1 MMVETKEISELTR
14 SNRIAMLSHI
24 STVTVMVFFMI
35 WESVRGQL
43 SPVYMTIATV
53 VGVIPL
59 IGEVICW
66 KGNTE
71 HAMIKHLVSYGFAL
85 FYTICLFTSP
95 TNLIYVFVI
104 PMIFVVTIYSDTR
117 YLLLINTGTILESII
132 VVVIGATKGGF
143 GYHGIEAAVVQI
155 VVMIMVGA
163 NSVLTTKVIRE
174 NTRKRFTEV
183 AQAKAEAENLL
194 ERNEEL
200 DQQISGNIADINVRF
215 EKLTAASKTTTEA
228 MQEVSAGATDTAEH
242 VQNQLEQTHAIQ
254 DKVDEVATAV
264 EEIGNSMTLTLK
276 ALAEGKQDIEH
287 LASEVEASVDNGT
300 SEKVQNPTTK
310 TSTWGTE
317 VTEKLEN
324 LNQYMDEMNSIV
336 ELIGGIT
343 NQTSLLALNASIEA
357 ARAGEAGRGFSVVA
371 TEISGMATRTKEA
384 TVHITELI
392 SNVSNAI
399 MEVVGVVSNMIDGIN
414 EEKTGASNAEE
425 SFESIEDSTRAIQ
438 KNADTLSRS
447 ISELQNA
454 NKEIIDSIQ
463 TISAISQ
470 QVSAHAGETMQ
481 AEEENLNVMQDV
493 SAIMQ
498 KLATLAAHS

>member
-1 MMVETKEISELTR
+1 MVETKEISELTR

-66 KGNTE
+66 KSNTE

-104 PMIFVVTIYSDTR
+104 PMIFVVTTYSDTR
-117 YLLLINTGTILESII
+117 YLLLINTGAILECII

-163 NSVLTTKVIRE
+163 YSVLTTKVIRE

-183 AQAKAEAENLL
+183 A
-194 ERNEEL
+194 
-200 DQQISGNIADINVRF
+200 V
-215 EKLTAASKTTTEA
+215 
-228 MQEVSAGATDTAEH
+228 
-242 VQNQLEQTHAIQ
+242 
-254 DKVDEVATAV
+254 AV

-287 LASEVEASVDNGT
+287 LASEVEASVDN
-300 SEKVQNPTTK
+300 
-310 TSTWGTE
+310 GTE

>member
-1 MMVETKEISELTR
+1 MVETKEISELTR
-14 SNRIAMLSHI
+14 SNRIAMLAHI

-53 VGVIPL
+53 VGVMPL

-71 HAMIKHLVSYGFAL
+71 HAMIKHLVSYGFSL

-104 PMIFVVTIYSDTR
+104 PMIFVVTTYSDTR

-174 NTRKRFTEV
+174 NARKRFTEV

-200 DQQISGNIADINVRF
+200 DQQLSGNIADINVRF

-300 SEKVQNPTTK
+300 
-310 TSTWGTE
+310 E

-324 LNQYMDEMNSIV
+324 LNQYIDEMNSIV

-399 MEVVGVVSNMIDGIN
+399 MEVVGVVSMIDGIN
-414 EEKTGASNAEE
+414 VEKTGASNAEE
-425 SFESIEDSTRAIQ
+425 SFESIEDNTRAIQ

-481 AEEENLNVMQDV
+481 AEEDNLNVMQDV

>member
-1 MMVETKEISELTR
+1 MVETKEISELTR

-66 KGNTE
+66 KSNTE
-71 HAMIKHLVSYGFAL
+71 HAMIKHLVSYGFSL

-104 PMIFVVTIYSDTR
+104 PMIFVVTTYSDTR
-117 YLLLINTGTILESII
+117 YLLLINTGAILESII
-132 VVVIGATKGGF
+132 VAVIGATKGGF

-183 AQAKAEAENLL
+183 A
-194 ERNEEL
+194 
-200 DQQISGNIADINVRF
+200 V
-215 EKLTAASKTTTEA
+215 
-228 MQEVSAGATDTAEH
+228 
-242 VQNQLEQTHAIQ
+242 
-254 DKVDEVATAV
+254 AV

-287 LASEVEASVDNGT
+287 LASEVEASVDN
-300 SEKVQNPTTK
+300 
-310 TSTWGTE
+310 GTE

-399 MEVVGVVSNMIDGIN
+399 MEVVGVVSNMVDGIN

-425 SFESIEDSTRAIQ
+425 SFESIEDNTRAIQ

-498 KLATLAAHS
+498 KLAALAAHS

>member
-1 MMVETKEISELTR
+1 MVETKEISELTR

-66 KGNTE
+66 KSNTE
-71 HAMIKHLVSYGFAL
+71 HAMIKHLVSYGFSL

-104 PMIFVVTIYSDTR
+104 PMIFVVTTYSDTR
-117 YLLLINTGTILESII
+117 YLLLINTGAILECII

-163 NSVLTTKVIRE
+163 YSVLTTKVIRE

-183 AQAKAEAENLL
+183 A
-194 ERNEEL
+194 
-200 DQQISGNIADINVRF
+200 V
-215 EKLTAASKTTTEA
+215 
-228 MQEVSAGATDTAEH
+228 
-242 VQNQLEQTHAIQ
+242 
-254 DKVDEVATAV
+254 AV

-287 LASEVEASVDNGT
+287 LASEVEASVDN
-300 SEKVQNPTTK
+300 
-310 TSTWGTE
+310 GTE

-399 MEVVGVVSNMIDGIN
+399 MEVVGVVSNMVDGIN

-425 SFESIEDSTRAIQ
+425 SFESIEDNTRAIQ

-498 KLATLAAHS
+498 KLATLAAH

>member
-1 MMVETKEISELTR
+1 MVETKEISELTR

-66 KGNTE
+66 KSNTE
-71 HAMIKHLVSYGFAL
+71 HAMIKHLVSYGFSL

-183 AQAKAEAENLL
+183 A
-194 ERNEEL
+194 
-200 DQQISGNIADINVRF
+200 V
-215 EKLTAASKTTTEA
+215 
-228 MQEVSAGATDTAEH
+228 
-242 VQNQLEQTHAIQ
+242 
-254 DKVDEVATAV
+254 AV

-287 LASEVEASVDNGT
+287 LASEVEASVDN
-300 SEKVQNPTTK
+300 
-310 TSTWGTE
+310 GTE

-399 MEVVGVVSNMIDGIN
+399 MEVVGVVSKMVDGIN

-425 SFESIEDSTRAIQ
+425 SFESIEDNTRAIQ

-498 KLATLAAHS
+498 KLAALAAN

>member
-1 MMVETKEISELTR
+1 MVETKEISELTR

-66 KGNTE
+66 KSNTE
-71 HAMIKHLVSYGFAL
+71 HAMIKHLVSYGFSL

-104 PMIFVVTIYSDTR
+104 PMIFVVTTYSDTR

-132 VVVIGATKGGF
+132 VV
-143 GYHGIEAAVVQI
+143 
-155 VVMIMVGA
+155 MIMVGA

-174 NTRKRFTEV
+174 NARKRFTEV

-200 DQQISGNIADINVRF
+200 DQQLSGNIADINVRF

-254 DKVDEVATAV
+254 DKVDEVAVAV

-287 LASEVEASVDNGT
+287 LASEVEASVDN
-300 SEKVQNPTTK
+300 
-310 TSTWGTE
+310 GTE

-425 SFESIEDSTRAIQ
+425 SFESIEDNTRAIQ

>member
-1 MMVETKEISELTR
+1 MVETKEISELTR

-66 KGNTE
+66 KSNTE
-71 HAMIKHLVSYGFAL
+71 HAMIKHLVSYGFSL

-104 PMIFVVTIYSDTR
+104 PMIFVVTTYSDTR
-117 YLLLINTGTILESII
+117 YLLLINTGAILESII
-132 VVVIGATKGGF
+132 VAVIGATKGGF

-163 NSVLTTKVIRE
+163 YSVLTTKVIRE

-183 AQAKAEAENLL
+183 A
-194 ERNEEL
+194 
-200 DQQISGNIADINVRF
+200 V
-215 EKLTAASKTTTEA
+215 
-228 MQEVSAGATDTAEH
+228 
-242 VQNQLEQTHAIQ
+242 
-254 DKVDEVATAV
+254 AV

-287 LASEVEASVDNGT
+287 LASEVEASVDN
-300 SEKVQNPTTK
+300 
-310 TSTWGTE
+310 GTE

>member
-1 MMVETKEISELTR
+1 MVETKEISELTR

-43 SPVYMTIATV
+43 SPVYMTIAMV

-66 KGNTE
+66 KSNTE
-71 HAMIKHLVSYGFAL
+71 HAMIKHLVSYGFSL

-163 NSVLTTKVIRE
+163 NSVLTTKVICE

-200 DQQISGNIADINVRF
+200 DQQLSGNIADINVRF

-287 LASEVEASVDNGT
+287 LASEVEASVDN
-300 SEKVQNPTTK
+300 
-310 TSTWGTE
+310 GTE

>member
-1 MMVETKEISELTR
+1 MKMETKEISELMR
-14 SNRIAMLSHI
+14 SNRMVMLAHI
-24 STVTVMVFFMI
+24 STVLVMVLFMI
-35 WESVRGQL
+35 WKLVSGKL
-43 SPVYMTIATV
+43 SPVYLVIAAI
-53 VGVIPL
+53 VGIAPL

-66 KGNTE
+66 KSNPE
-71 HAMIKHLVSYGFAL
+71 HGMIKHLVSYGFAL

-104 PMIFVVTIYSDTR
+104 PMVFVVTTYSDIR
-117 YLLLINTGTILESII
+117 YLLLINMGTILESII
-132 VVVIGATKGGF
+132 VVVLGATKGGF
-143 GYHGIEAAVVQI
+143 GYHGIEAAIIQI
-155 VVMIMVGA
+155 VVMIMVCA
-163 NSVLTTKVIRE
+163 NSVFTLKVIRE
-174 NTRKRFTEV
+174 NTRRRFTEV
-183 AQAKAEAENLL
+183 AHAKAQAENLL
-194 ERNEEL
+194 ESNVEL
-200 DQQISGNIADINVRF
+200 GKQLSSNIADINVRF

-242 VQNQLEQTHAIQ
+242 VQNQLEQTQAIQ
-254 DKVDEVATAV
+254 EKVDEVAAAV
-264 EEIGNSMTLTLK
+264 EEIGSSMALTLK
-276 ALAEGKQDIEH
+276 ALEEGKQDIEH
-287 LASEVEASVDNGT
+287 LASEVEVSVDNGT
-300 SEKVQNPTTK
+300 A
-310 TSTWGTE
+310 

-399 MEVVGVVSNMIDGIN
+399 MEVVGVVSKMVEGIN
-414 EEKTGASNAEE
+414 DEKTGTSNAEE
-425 SFESIEDSTRAIQ
+425 SFESIEDNTRAIQ
-438 KNADTLSRS
+438 NNADTLSRS

-454 NKEIIDSIQ
+454 NKEIVDSIQ

-481 AEEENLNVMQDV
+481 AEEENVNVMEDV

-498 KLATLAAHS
+498 KLATLASRS

>member
-1 MMVETKEISELTR
+1 
-14 SNRIAMLSHI
+14 MLSHI

-66 KGNTE
+66 KSNTE
-71 HAMIKHLVSYGFAL
+71 HAMIKHLVSYGFSL

-104 PMIFVVTIYSDTR
+104 PMIFVVTTYSDTR
-117 YLLLINTGTILESII
+117 YLLLINTGAILECII

-183 AQAKAEAENLL
+183 A
-194 ERNEEL
+194 
-200 DQQISGNIADINVRF
+200 V
-215 EKLTAASKTTTEA
+215 
-228 MQEVSAGATDTAEH
+228 
-242 VQNQLEQTHAIQ
+242 
-254 DKVDEVATAV
+254 AV

-287 LASEVEASVDNGT
+287 LASEVEASVDN
-300 SEKVQNPTTK
+300 
-310 TSTWGTE
+310 GTE

-425 SFESIEDSTRAIQ
+425 SFESIEDNTRAIQ

-498 KLATLAAHS
+498 KLATLAANS

>member
-1 MMVETKEISELTR
+1 MVETKEISELTR

-43 SPVYMTIATV
+43 SSVYMTIATV

-66 KGNTE
+66 KSNTE
-71 HAMIKHLVSYGFAL
+71 HAMIKHLVSYGFSL

-183 AQAKAEAENLL
+183 A
-194 ERNEEL
+194 
-200 DQQISGNIADINVRF
+200 V
-215 EKLTAASKTTTEA
+215 
-228 MQEVSAGATDTAEH
+228 
-242 VQNQLEQTHAIQ
+242 
-254 DKVDEVATAV
+254 AV
-264 EEIGNSMTLTLK
+264 EEIRNSMTLTLK

-287 LASEVEASVDNGT
+287 LASEVEASVDN
-300 SEKVQNPTTK
+300 
-310 TSTWGTE
+310 GTE

-399 MEVVGVVSNMIDGIN
+399 MEVVGVVSNMVDGIN

-425 SFESIEDSTRAIQ
+425 SFESIEDNTRAIQ

>member
-1 MMVETKEISELTR
+1 MVETKEISELTR

-183 AQAKAEAENLL
+183 A
-194 ERNEEL
+194 
-200 DQQISGNIADINVRF
+200 V
-215 EKLTAASKTTTEA
+215 
-228 MQEVSAGATDTAEH
+228 
-242 VQNQLEQTHAIQ
+242 
-254 DKVDEVATAV
+254 AV

-287 LASEVEASVDNGT
+287 LASEVEASVDN
-300 SEKVQNPTTK
+300 
-310 TSTWGTE
+310 GTE

-425 SFESIEDSTRAIQ
+425 SFESIEDNTRAIQ

-498 KLATLAAHS
+498 KLATLAAH

>member
-1 MMVETKEISELTR
+1 
-14 SNRIAMLSHI
+14 
-24 STVTVMVFFMI
+24 
-35 WESVRGQL
+35 
-43 SPVYMTIATV
+43 
-53 VGVIPL
+53 
-59 IGEVICW
+59 
-66 KGNTE
+66 
-71 HAMIKHLVSYGFAL
+71 
-85 FYTICLFTSP
+85 
-95 TNLIYVFVI
+95 
-104 PMIFVVTIYSDTR
+104 
-117 YLLLINTGTILESII
+117 
-132 VVVIGATKGGF
+132 
-143 GYHGIEAAVVQI
+143 
-155 VVMIMVGA
+155 
-163 NSVLTTKVIRE
+163 
-174 NTRKRFTEV
+174 
-183 AQAKAEAENLL
+183 
-194 ERNEEL
+194 
-200 DQQISGNIADINVRF
+200 
-215 EKLTAASKTTTEA
+215 
-228 MQEVSAGATDTAEH
+228 
-242 VQNQLEQTHAIQ
+242 
-254 DKVDEVATAV
+254 
-264 EEIGNSMTLTLK
+264 MTLTLK

-287 LASEVEASVDNGT
+287 LASEVEASVDN
-300 SEKVQNPTTK
+300 
-310 TSTWGTE
+310 GTE

-399 MEVVGVVSNMIDGIN
+399 MEVVGVVSNMINGIN
-414 EEKTGASNAEE
+414 VEKTGASNAEE
-425 SFESIEDSTRAIQ
+425 SFESIEDNTRAIQ

-498 KLATLAAHS
+498 KLATLAANS

>member
-1 MMVETKEISELTR
+1 MVETKEISELTR

-66 KGNTE
+66 KSNTE
-71 HAMIKHLVSYGFAL
+71 HAMIKHLVSYGFSL

-104 PMIFVVTIYSDTR
+104 PMIFVVTTYSDTR
-117 YLLLINTGTILESII
+117 YLLLINTGAILESII

-163 NSVLTTKVIRE
+163 YSVLTTKVIRE

-183 AQAKAEAENLL
+183 A
-194 ERNEEL
+194 
-200 DQQISGNIADINVRF
+200 V
-215 EKLTAASKTTTEA
+215 
-228 MQEVSAGATDTAEH
+228 
-242 VQNQLEQTHAIQ
+242 
-254 DKVDEVATAV
+254 AV

-287 LASEVEASVDNGT
+287 LASEVEASVDN
-300 SEKVQNPTTK
+300 
-310 TSTWGTE
+310 GTE

-425 SFESIEDSTRAIQ
+425 SFESIEDSTHAIQ
-438 KNADTLSRS
+438 KNTDTLSRS

>member
-1 MMVETKEISELTR
+1 MVETKEISELTR

-66 KGNTE
+66 KSNTE
-71 HAMIKHLVSYGFAL
+71 HAMIKHLVSYGFSL

-104 PMIFVVTIYSDTR
+104 PMIFVVTTYSDTR
-117 YLLLINTGTILESII
+117 YLLLINTGAILECII

-163 NSVLTTKVIRE
+163 YSVLTTKVIRE

-200 DQQISGNIADINVRF
+200 DQQLSGNIADINVRF

-300 SEKVQNPTTK
+300 
-310 TSTWGTE
+310 E

-343 NQTSLLALNASIEA
+343 NQTSLL

-399 MEVVGVVSNMIDGIN
+399 MEVVGVVSNMVDGIN

-498 KLATLAAHS
+498 KLATLAAH

>member
-1 MMVETKEISELTR
+1 MVETKEISELTR

-183 AQAKAEAENLL
+183 A
-194 ERNEEL
+194 
-200 DQQISGNIADINVRF
+200 V
-215 EKLTAASKTTTEA
+215 
-228 MQEVSAGATDTAEH
+228 
-242 VQNQLEQTHAIQ
+242 
-254 DKVDEVATAV
+254 AV

-287 LASEVEASVDNGT
+287 LASEVEASVDN
-300 SEKVQNPTTK
+300 
-310 TSTWGTE
+310 GTE

-425 SFESIEDSTRAIQ
+425 SFESIEDNTQAIQ

-498 KLATLAAHS
+498 KLATLAAH

>member
-1 MMVETKEISELTR
+1 MVETKEISELTR

-183 AQAKAEAENLL
+183 A
-194 ERNEEL
+194 
-200 DQQISGNIADINVRF
+200 V
-215 EKLTAASKTTTEA
+215 
-228 MQEVSAGATDTAEH
+228 
-242 VQNQLEQTHAIQ
+242 
-254 DKVDEVATAV
+254 AV

-287 LASEVEASVDNGT
+287 LASEVEASVDN
-300 SEKVQNPTTK
+300 
-310 TSTWGTE
+310 GTE

-425 SFESIEDSTRAIQ
+425 SFESIEDNTRAIQ

>member
-1 MMVETKEISELTR
+1 MVETKEISELTR

-66 KGNTE
+66 KSNTE
-71 HAMIKHLVSYGFAL
+71 HAMIKHLVSYGFSL

-104 PMIFVVTIYSDTR
+104 PMIFVVTTYSDTR
-117 YLLLINTGTILESII
+117 YLLLINTGAILESII

-163 NSVLTTKVIRE
+163 YSVLTTKVIRE

-183 AQAKAEAENLL
+183 A
-194 ERNEEL
+194 
-200 DQQISGNIADINVRF
+200 V
-215 EKLTAASKTTTEA
+215 
-228 MQEVSAGATDTAEH
+228 
-242 VQNQLEQTHAIQ
+242 
-254 DKVDEVATAV
+254 AV

-287 LASEVEASVDNGT
+287 LASEVEASVDN
-300 SEKVQNPTTK
+300 
-310 TSTWGTE
+310 GTE

>member
-1 MMVETKEISELTR
+1 MVETKEISELAR

-24 STVTVMVFFMI
+24 STVMVMVLFMI

-66 KGNTE
+66 KSNTE
-71 HAMIKHLVSYGFAL
+71 HAMIKHLVSYGFSL

-104 PMIFVVTIYSDTR
+104 PMIFVVTTYSDTR
-117 YLLLINTGTILESII
+117 YLLLINTGAILECII

-183 AQAKAEAENLL
+183 A
-194 ERNEEL
+194 
-200 DQQISGNIADINVRF
+200 V
-215 EKLTAASKTTTEA
+215 
-228 MQEVSAGATDTAEH
+228 
-242 VQNQLEQTHAIQ
+242 
-254 DKVDEVATAV
+254 AV

-287 LASEVEASVDNGT
+287 LASEVEASVDN
-300 SEKVQNPTTK
+300 
-310 TSTWGTE
+310 GTE

-399 MEVVGVVSNMIDGIN
+399 MEVVGVVSNMINGIN

-425 SFESIEDSTRAIQ
+425 SFESIEDNTRAIQ

-498 KLATLAAHS
+498 KLAALAAHS

>member
-1 MMVETKEISELTR
+1 MVETKEISELTR

-66 KGNTE
+66 KSNTE
-71 HAMIKHLVSYGFAL
+71 HAMIKHLVSYGFSL

-104 PMIFVVTIYSDTR
+104 PMIFVVTTYSDTR
-117 YLLLINTGTILESII
+117 YLLLINTGAILECII

-163 NSVLTTKVIRE
+163 YSVLTTKVIRE

-200 DQQISGNIADINVRF
+200 DQQLSGNIADINVRF

-300 SEKVQNPTTK
+300 
-310 TSTWGTE
+310 E

-357 ARAGEAGRGFSVVA
+357 ARAGEAGRGFAVVA
-371 TEISGMATRTKEA
+371 EQIRMLAENSAQAAETSRHLLEA
-384 TVHITELI
+384 NQSEVDRGNTVTQQTAESLNKVLTELDDI
-392 SNVSNAI
+392 IQEVANIRVS
-399 MEVVGVVSNMIDGIN
+399 SD
-414 EEKTGASNAEE
+414 
-425 SFESIEDSTRAIQ
+425 Q
-438 KNADTLSRS
+438 
-447 ISELQNA
+447 
-454 NKEIIDSIQ
+454 
-463 TISAISQ
+463 
-470 QVSAHAGETMQ
+470 Q
-481 AEEENLNVMQDV
+481 AESVKRIANGVKNIGDVIQSNSAASEET
-493 SAIMQ
+493 SATSEELSAEADSLDGLITKF
-498 KLATLAAHS
+498 KLREE

>member
-1 MMVETKEISELTR
+1 M
-14 SNRIAMLSHI
+14 
-24 STVTVMVFFMI
+24 
-35 WESVRGQL
+35 
-43 SPVYMTIATV
+43 
-53 VGVIPL
+53 
-59 IGEVICW
+59 
-66 KGNTE
+66 
-71 HAMIKHLVSYGFAL
+71 
-85 FYTICLFTSP
+85 
-95 TNLIYVFVI
+95 
-104 PMIFVVTIYSDTR
+104 
-117 YLLLINTGTILESII
+117 
-132 VVVIGATKGGF
+132 
-143 GYHGIEAAVVQI
+143 
-155 VVMIMVGA
+155 
-163 NSVLTTKVIRE
+163 
-174 NTRKRFTEV
+174 

-194 ERNEEL
+194 ERNEEF
-200 DQQISGNIADINVRF
+200 DQQLSGNIADINVRF

-228 MQEVSAGATDTAEH
+228 MQEVSAGANDTAEH

-276 ALAEGKQDIEH
+276 ALAEGKQDIEY
-287 LASEVEASVDNGT
+287 LASEVEASVDN
-300 SEKVQNPTTK
+300 
-310 TSTWGTE
+310 GTE

-399 MEVVGVVSNMIDGIN
+399 MEVVGVVSNMINGIN

-425 SFESIEDSTRAIQ
+425 SFESIEDNTRTIQ

-498 KLATLAAHS
+498 KLAALAAN

>member
-1 MMVETKEISELTR
+1 MLMMVCSALAEGKHLEVLYLIQY
-14 SNRIAMLSHI
+14 NRY
-24 STVTVMVFFMI
+24 I
-35 WESVRGQL
+35 WQR
-43 SPVYMTIATV
+43 

-95 TNLIYVFVI
+95 TNLIY
-104 PMIFVVTIYSDTR
+104 VVTIYSDTR

-200 DQQISGNIADINVRF
+200 DQQLSGNIADINVRF

-264 EEIGNSMTLTLK
+264 EEITNSMTLTLK

-300 SEKVQNPTTK
+300 
-310 TSTWGTE
+310 E

-336 ELIGGIT
+336 
-343 NQTSLLALNASIEA
+343 
-357 ARAGEAGRGFSVVA
+357 
-371 TEISGMATRTKEA
+371 
-384 TVHITELI
+384 
-392 SNVSNAI
+392 
-399 MEVVGVVSNMIDGIN
+399 
-414 EEKTGASNAEE
+414 
-425 SFESIEDSTRAIQ
+425 
-438 KNADTLSRS
+438 
-447 ISELQNA
+447 
-454 NKEIIDSIQ
+454 
-463 TISAISQ
+463 
-470 QVSAHAGETMQ
+470 
-481 AEEENLNVMQDV
+481 
-493 SAIMQ
+493 
-498 KLATLAAHS
+498 